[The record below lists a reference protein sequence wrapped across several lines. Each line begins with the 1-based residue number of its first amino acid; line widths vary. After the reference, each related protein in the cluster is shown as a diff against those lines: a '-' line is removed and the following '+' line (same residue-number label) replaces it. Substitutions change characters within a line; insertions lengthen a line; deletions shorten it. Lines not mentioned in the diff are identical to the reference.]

1 MRKYYTFLSAS
12 MLSVTLLSG
21 CMQNPSKEQAMPTAT
36 AAPSPASTATLT
48 KANTA
53 KPRASVNNTAQN
65 NATKNT
71 KVTKAK
77 PAIARVTAKPISKPI
92 STGVKTIKPEPALK
106 AGKKLSAQEVEDLI
120 RKLSVCRPS

>member
-65 NATKNT
+65 NAAKNT

-77 PAIARVTAKPISKPI
+77 PVIARVTAKPI